1 MEPFRS
7 LESASITDQVLSECV
22 SESYILSE
30 SVEKLRRLSSN
41 KATGSD
47 GIPNWLLKEYADILS
62 HPISSFTEKRLKSPP
77 NVSSLDTIR

>member
-47 GIPNWLLKEYADILS
+47 GILKEYADILS

-77 NVSSLDTIR
+77 NVSPLDTIR